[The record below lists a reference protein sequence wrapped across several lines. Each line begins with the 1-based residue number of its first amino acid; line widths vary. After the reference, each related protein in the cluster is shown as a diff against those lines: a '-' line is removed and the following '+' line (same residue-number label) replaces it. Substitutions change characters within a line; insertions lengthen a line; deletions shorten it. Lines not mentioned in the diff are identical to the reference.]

1 MADLRYAALHNSHE
15 SPICPGW
22 EDKRKEPDMGFF
34 TELFSRPQPR
44 DTGRVRGRLA
54 IIELLSETRRTD
66 THGRPADFPRLPRRF
81 ANT

>member
-1 MADLRYAALHNSHE
+1 
-15 SPICPGW
+15 
-22 EDKRKEPDMGFF
+22 MGFF